1 MTIKDTQPKE
11 KKSTKKTSVKEKSV
25 LKDLGARMEQRSRM
39 KNLLRKD
46 IEVEIMNNTNGK
58 LFYKCPKTH
67 QIIEMQGYGD
77 MEVLTIEQLN
87 AMKNSHRNMLE
98 NFWIVIVDVYD
109 DEVEIDDVLAY
120 LRLDKLYKGIKFD
133 SEILDGLVR
142 ETDLE
147 EFKAIIL
154 DIQPSLVVRI
164 AERMKVLSEAGS
176 FGDMYKMR
184 FISEL
189 MGQPDLFTED
199 R

>member
-46 IEVEIMNNTNGK
+46 IEVEIMNNINGK